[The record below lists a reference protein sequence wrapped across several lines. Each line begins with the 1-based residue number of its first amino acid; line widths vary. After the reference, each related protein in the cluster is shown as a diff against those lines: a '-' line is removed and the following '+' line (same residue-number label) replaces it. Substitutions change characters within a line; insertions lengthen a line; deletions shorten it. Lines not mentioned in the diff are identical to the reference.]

1 MEISKFRLEYIDFT
15 LEYIDFT
22 LQADTIPALVDELFS
37 NYKRIIG
44 KLGRL
49 SYWNG
54 ISYQQMKS
62 ADIRLFRK
70 LYKIRFKKQQMEND
84 FI

>member
-1 MEISKFRLEYIDFT
+1 MEVFKFRLEFNDY
-15 LEYIDFT
+15 T
-22 LQADTIPALVDELFS
+22 LQADTIPALVDELFV

-44 KLGRL
+44 RFGSLL
-49 SYWNG
+49 CWNG
-54 ISYQQMKS
+54 ISYENMKL

-70 LYKIRFKKQQMEND
+70 LYKFRIKKIQMEND

>member
-1 MEISKFRLEYIDFT
+1 MEISKFRLEFNDY
-15 LEYIDFT
+15 T

-37 NYKRIIG
+37 NYQRIMG
-44 KLGRL
+44 KFGQL

-54 ISYQQMKS
+54 ISYEQMKS

-70 LYKIRFKKQQMEND
+70 LYKIRFKKLQLEND